1 MNVKISKGNSKL
13 GAIPSVSLPAG
24 KTCRNDCECSNKCY
38 AKKLER
44 LRKTVREAYQH
55 NYDLLNNKTPN
66 CNHKNNQMEKRI
78 NHFITPDPYSASVH
92 PVIES

>member
-44 LRKTVREAYQH
+44 LRKTVREAY
-55 NYDLLNNKTPN
+55 
-66 CNHKNNQMEKRI
+66 
-78 NHFITPDPYSASVH
+78 
-92 PVIES
+92 